1 MTPELLDQRLHDEG
15 IVSLETAEWEALA
28 PAYDELERHATHLAG
43 DLVIVQT
50 ASGPMAVEEPSLRE
64 RVVRLIGDEPD
75 AVRAFVK
82 DRLDTY
88 ERMWDGCG
96 CKVEY
101 YR

>member
-1 MTPELLDQRLHDEG
+1 MTPELLTRRLSTQDT
-15 IVSLETAEWEALA
+15 VTLELAEWQEVQDAF
-28 PAYDELERHATHLAG
+28 PEVERHPTHIAG
-43 DLVIVQT
+43 DLVIVRD
-50 ASGPMAVEEPSLRE
+50 AVGAVAVEEPASRTRVLRRLADE
-64 RVVRLIGDEPD
+64 AEVR
-75 AVRAFVK
+75 RFVQ

>member
-1 MTPELLDQRLHDEG
+1 VTTDEILARVRGQG
-15 IVSLETAEWEALA
+15 IVTLEVAEWARIQGAFQEV
-28 PAYDELERHATHLAG
+28 ERHATFIAG
-43 DLVIVQT
+43 DLVIARDGDGLV
-50 ASGPMAVEEPSLRE
+50 AVEEPSPAR
-64 RVVRLIGDEPD
+64 RVIRRLAPQE
-75 AVRAFVK
+75 VRAFVQ

>member
-1 MTPELLDQRLHDEG
+1 MTNEELDRRLQAEG
-15 IVSLETAEWEALA
+15 IVTLEAPEWEKLA
-28 PAYDELERHATHLAG
+28 EGFEELERHPTFLAG
-43 DLVIVQT
+43 DLVIARNPAGTV
-50 ASGPMAVEEPSLRE
+50 AVEQPSSRE
-64 RVVRLIGDEPD
+64 RVVRRLADEE
-75 AVRAFVK
+75 VGRFVQ

>member
-1 MTPELLDQRLHDEG
+1 MTIEELNRRLQSDA
-15 IVSLETAEWEALA
+15 IVTLRAAEWE
-28 PAYDELERHATHLAG
+28 ELEGGFEEVERHRTFLAG
-43 DLVIVQT
+43 DLVIVRDR
-50 ASGPMAVEEPSLRE
+50 AGPVAVEEPSSRE
-64 RVVRLIGDEPD
+64 RVLRRLTEDEVGP
-75 AVRAFVK
+75 FVK

>member
-1 MTPELLDQRLHDEG
+1 MATDELTQRILSEG
-15 IVSLETAEWEALA
+15 IVTLDAAAWQKVADSFE
-28 PAYDELERHATHLAG
+28 ELERHDTFIAG
-43 DLVIVQT
+43 HLVIARRDHVLV
-50 ASGPMAVEEPSLRE
+50 AIEEPMSTR
-64 RVVRLIGDEPD
+64 RVIRRLADDAEVR
-75 AVRAFVK
+75 RFVQ

>member
-1 MTPELLDQRLHDEG
+1 MTNEELDRRLQSEG
-15 IVSLETAEWEALA
+15 IVTLETAEWEKLA
-28 PAYDELERHATHLAG
+28 GGFEEVERHATFLAG
-43 DLVIVQT
+43 DLVIARDPAGMV
-50 ASGPMAVEEPSLRE
+50 AVEQPSSRE
-64 RVVRLIGDEPD
+64 RVVRRLADD
-75 AVRAFVK
+75 QVRAFVK

>member
-1 MTPELLDQRLHDEG
+1 MPADDLTKRILSEG
-15 IVSLETAEWEALA
+15 IVTLDAAAWQKVAGSFE
-28 PAYDELERHATHLAG
+28 ELERHDTFIAG
-43 DLVIVQT
+43 HLVIARRDEVLV
-50 ASGPMAVEEPSLRE
+50 AVEEPMRDR
-64 RVVRLIGDEPD
+64 RVIRRLADDGE
-75 AVRAFVK
+75 ARRFVK

>member
-1 MTPELLDQRLHDEG
+1 MTLETLRRRLLDEAFVVLTLEEWQD
-15 IVSLETAEWEALA
+15 VS
-28 PAYDELERHATHLAG
+28 PAFEEVERHRTFLAG
-43 DLVIVQT
+43 DLVIARDDQ
-50 ASGPMAVEEPSLRE
+50 GPVAVEEPRPRE
-64 RVVRLIGDEPD
+64 RVVRRLAGEED
-75 AVRAFVK
+75 VRAFVQ

>member
-1 MTPELLDQRLHDEG
+1 MTHEELNQRLR
-15 IVSLETAEWEALA
+15 SETVVTLD
-28 PAYDELERHATHLAG
+28 PADWPEVGGDFEELERHATLIAG
-43 DLVIVQT
+43 DLLIARDAEGLV
-50 ASGPMAVEEPSLRE
+50 AVEEPSPRE
-64 RVVRLIGDEPD
+64 RVVRRLADENE
-75 AVRAFVK
+75 VRAFVK

>member
-1 MTPELLDQRLHDEG
+1 MTREDLNRRLRAEAIVTLEPE
-15 IVSLETAEWEALA
+15 EWEDLA
-28 PAYDELERHATHLAG
+28 GSFEEVERHPTLIAG
-43 DLVIVQT
+43 DLLIARDETGLV
-50 ASGPMAVEEPSLRE
+50 AVEQPSPSE
-64 RVVRLIGDEPD
+64 RVIRRLDGEE
-75 AVRAFVK
+75 AAQLFVK

>member
-1 MTPELLDQRLHDEG
+1 MTYEALCLRLAAENFVVLTKD
-15 IVSLETAEWEALA
+15 EWEALA
-28 PAYDELERHATHLAG
+28 PRFGEVERHKTFLAG
-43 DLVIVQT
+43 DLVIVRDDV
-50 ASGPMAVEEPSLRE
+50 GPVAVEEPRSQE
-64 RVVRLIGDEPD
+64 RVVRRLDGED
-75 AVRAFVK
+75 AVRRFVQ

>member
-1 MTPELLDQRLHDEG
+1 MTAAELGDRLGREPIVTLD
-15 IVSLETAEWEALA
+15 TAAWEEVREAF
-28 PAYDELERHATHLAG
+28 EEVERHATFLAG
-43 DLVIVQT
+43 DLVIVRD
-50 ASGPMAVEEPSLRE
+50 SVGPIAVEEPSSRE
-64 RVVRLIGDEPD
+64 RVLRRLDPAEVAG
-75 AVRAFVK
+75 FVK

>member
-1 MTPELLDQRLHDEG
+1 MTNEELDRRLQSEG
-15 IVSLETAEWEALA
+15 IVTLETTEWEKLA
-28 PAYDELERHATHLAG
+28 GGFEEVERHATFLAG
-43 DLVIVQT
+43 DLVIARNPAGMV
-50 ASGPMAVEEPSLRE
+50 AVERPSSRE
-64 RVVRLIGDEPD
+64 RVVRRLADD
-75 AVRAFVK
+75 QVRAFVK